1 MRKLDGMTVQEHEE
15 LLDRVKRMMLIDP
28 NDLLDRHKYLLQ
40 VDFEDLGE
48 GSSATR
54 KNWANSVDSAVKAAQ
69 FVKSGR
75 KYYENPGG
83 FTPATS
89 TSTSP
94 VCRQDPSGRFV
105 YQWCR

>member
-1 MRKLDGMTVQEHEE
+1 MTVQEHEE

-40 VDFEDLGE
+40 VDFQDLGE

-69 FVKSGR
+69 LVRSGR
-75 KYYENPGG
+75 KYYGNPGG

-89 TSTSP
+89 TPASP
-94 VCRQDPSGRFV
+94 VRRRDQSGSFV
-105 YQWCR
+105 YRRGRRAAV